1 MPAGM
6 MSSMAGLVAVFAGIF
21 GLLFGS
27 FGNVVIHRVPAGQSV
42 ATPPSA
48 CPQCQTPIS
57 PRDNIP
63 LLSWALLRGRCRTCA
78 KPISARYPAIEL
90 ASGLLFAAVGYWLA
104 SMSPPDYW
112 ALPGMLL
119 YVWMLL
125 IVSAIDY
132 ETRRIPNALTYPL
145 TPALLILLVGACLLN
160 GEPGRIVS
168 VLVGGVGAFAFLLL
182 LAFINPR
189 GMGMGDVKYA
199 AFLGMG
205 LGYVGLGNVVVG
217 MFGAFLLGSVVSIVL
232 IATKLRTRKDM
243 VPFGPFLS
251 AGAFLALLYGQALI
265 RTYLD
270 AVGLA

>member
-1 MPAGM
+1 
-6 MSSMAGLVAVFAGIF
+6 MAGLVALFAGVF

-27 FGNVVIHRVPAGQSV
+27 FGNVVIHRVPAGESV
-42 ATPPSA
+42 VRPPSA
-48 CPQCQTPIS
+48 CPRCSTPIS

-63 LLSWALLRGRCRTCA
+63 VLSWLLLRGRCRTCA
-78 KPISARYPAIEL
+78 EPISARYPAIEL
-90 ASGLLFAAVGYWLA
+90 ACGALFAVTGYWLA

-125 IVSAIDY
+125 VVSAIDY
-132 ETRRIPNALTYPL
+132 ETRRIPNRLTYPL
-145 TPALLILLVGACLLN
+145 TPALLVLLVGAALLN
-160 GEPGRIVS
+160 GQPGRALAV
-168 VLVGGVGAFAFLLL
+168 VGGGLGAFAFLLL
-182 LAFINPR
+182 LALINPR

-205 LGYVGLGNVVVG
+205 LGYVSVGTVVVG
-217 MFGAFLLGSVVSIVL
+217 MFGAFLLGSVVSVLL
-232 IATKLRTRKDM
+232 IATKVRTRKDL

-251 AGAFLALLYGQALI
+251 IGAFLALLFGRSAI
-265 RTYLD
+265 DAYLS